1 MERTYAFTDEAGNHG
16 LDFEKLDTSTHF
28 IVTAIIMKESKLEEV
43 RNGLETVRKKFFQT
57 GEIKSSSVG
66 KNHSRRKLILNE
78 IVEFDFNIFA
88 IVVDKREIDKN
99 SGLQYRKSFYKFVNN
114 LVHKELRASFP
125 VLTICADELGTNDYM
140 RSFCEYVKNHEEYP
154 DLFHHRDF
162 YFEDSKRSIIVQLA
176 DYISGTLLYTY
187 DIEKKKDAPN
197 FIQLLNN
204 KILRI
209 ENYPKVIKN
218 YVFNGGAIST
228 QYDERIA
235 NISLKRAQLFLS
247 KYEDNDDEDVKIQL
261 QVLKYLCSRF
271 INNDTRDYIS
281 TKELLNYLKRCYG
294 VELKVQ
300 YFRTRIIAR
309 LRDNNVIIS
318 SSSRG
323 YKLPSRKEELYD
335 FINHGTTIIM
345 PMLDRLKKCRDII
358 KMDTCG
364 EVDIFSNSEYVE
376 LKKYFDIENTE
387 DIS

>member
-1 MERTYAFTDEAGNHG
+1 M
-16 LDFEKLDTSTHF
+16 
-28 IVTAIIMKESKLEEV
+28 
-43 RNGLETVRKKFFQT
+43 
-57 GEIKSSSVG
+57 
-66 KNHSRRKLILNE
+66 
-78 IVEFDFNIFA
+78 
-88 IVVDKREIDKN
+88 
-99 SGLQYRKSFYKFVNN
+99 
-114 LVHKELRASFP
+114 
-125 VLTICADELGTNDYM
+125 
-140 RSFCEYVKNHEEYP
+140 
-154 DLFHHRDF
+154 
-162 YFEDSKRSIIVQLA
+162 
-176 DYISGTLLYTY
+176 
-187 DIEKKKDAPN
+187 
-197 FIQLLNN
+197 
-204 KILRI
+204 
-209 ENYPKVIKN
+209 
-218 YVFNGGAIST
+218 
-228 QYDERIA
+228 
-235 NISLKRAQLFLS
+235 FLS
-247 KYEDNDDEDVKIQL
+247 KYEYNDDEDVKIQL
-261 QVLKYLCSRF
+261 LVLKYLFSRF